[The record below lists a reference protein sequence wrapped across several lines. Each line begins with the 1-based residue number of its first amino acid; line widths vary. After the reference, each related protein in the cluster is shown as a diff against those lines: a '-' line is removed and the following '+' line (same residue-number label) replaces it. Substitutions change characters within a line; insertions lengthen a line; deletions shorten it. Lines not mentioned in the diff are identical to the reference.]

1 VTERELFRVRAPL
14 HEPVAPRESAR
25 PSRNPRYD
33 EVFDMIVVGGGC
45 AGLCSA
51 LFAAWLGDSVLLVE
65 KAPELGGTTM
75 KSSFWYWVPNNGP
88 LQEAGHQDREEDF
101 LAYCARTS
109 RPERFLPDDPG
120 LGIDPWELSLH
131 RAIYESTWP
140 AVELLAERGA
150 LRFRQ
155 LPDYI
160 DYMAQLSEDKTPRGR
175 VLVPA
180 DSSDDTTDGGLV
192 AVRSLA
198 AAAADAGVDLRTGH
212 RVQRL
217 VLQET
222 DVAGVEA
229 STVERSGLTFGARK
243 GVMFC
248 SGGFAHDRD
257 LCEHFLAVPSA
268 GACAARTNEGDFV
281 RIAPPAGAQLRN
293 MQYAWRC
300 PVPLEKAA
308 SKDPHMQG
316 TTSFPGD
323 SMICVNTRGA
333 RCLNEKLPYNEI
345 VYRMFEWDP
354 VVCDFPNRVLIQIWD
369 EHAQTHSQSRGNSN
383 LVPEGFHPHVF
394 SAPTL
399 PALGAEIRAR
409 LARYRDLVG
418 GAELAPDFERTL
430 EQTIVRWNEMAR
442 EGVDL
447 DFHRGETVVEVE
459 GFGGPVA
466 VEKDRRS
473 PVMWP
478 IAEEGPFYGALV
490 AGGTLDTKGGPKT
503 TPDGEVVDDLD
514 RPIPGLYGVGN
525 CVAGPQARAYWAGGA
540 TLGPIIGFAHR
551 AATACHRQPARPL

>member
-1 VTERELFRVRAPL
+1 
-14 HEPVAPRESAR
+14 
-25 PSRNPRYD
+25 
-33 EVFDMIVVGGGC
+33 
-45 AGLCSA
+45 
-51 LFAAWLGDSVLLVE
+51 
-65 KAPELGGTTM
+65 M

-88 LQEAGHQDREEDF
+88 LQDAGVEDAEEDF

-109 RPERFLPDDPG
+109 RPERYLPGDST
-120 LGIDPWELSLH
+120 LGIDAWELALL
-131 RAIYESTWP
+131 RAIYRSTWP
-140 AVELLAERGA
+140 AVELLADRGA

-160 DYMAQLSEDKTPRGR
+160 DYLAQLPEDRTPRGR

-180 DSSDDTTDGGLV
+180 DAREDSTDGGLV
-192 AVRSLA
+192 AVRNLA
-198 AAAADAGVDLRTGH
+198 AAAGEAGVEIRTGH

-217 VLQET
+217 VLEGA
-222 DVAGVEA
+222 DVVGVEA
-229 STVERSGLTFGARK
+229 STVDGSSLAFGARK
-243 GVMFC
+243 GVIFC
-248 SGGFAHDRD
+248 SGGFAHDRE

-268 GACAARTNEGDFV
+268 GACAARSNEGDFV

-308 SKDPHMQG
+308 ARDPDMQG

-323 SMICVNTRGA
+323 SMICVSVRGE

-354 VVCDFPNRVLIQIWD
+354 VACDFPNRVLIQIWD
-369 EHAQTHSQSRGNSN
+369 EHSQVNSQARGNSN
-383 LVPEGFHPHVF
+383 IVPAGFHQHVF
-394 SAPTL
+394 SAQTL
-399 PALGAEIRAR
+399 SDLAAEIRAR
-409 LARYRDLVG
+409 LGRHRDLVG
-418 GAELAPDFERTL
+418 AIELAPDFERTL
-430 EQTIVRWNEMAR
+430 EQTIARWNEMAR
-442 EGVDL
+442 EGVDR
-447 DFHRGETVVEVE
+447 DFHRGESVVDRD

-466 VEKDRRS
+466 VEDGKRN
-473 PVMWP
+473 PLMWP
-478 IAEEGPFYGALV
+478 IAGEGPYYAALV

-514 RPIPGLYGVGN
+514 RPIRGLYGVGN

-551 AATACHRQPARPL
+551 AATACHARPAREL